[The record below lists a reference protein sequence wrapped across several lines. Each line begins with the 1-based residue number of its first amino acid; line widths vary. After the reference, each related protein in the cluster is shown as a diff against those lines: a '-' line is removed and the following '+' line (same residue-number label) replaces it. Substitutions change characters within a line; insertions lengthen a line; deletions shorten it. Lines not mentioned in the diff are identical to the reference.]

1 MTTNPLETLR
11 WERTRKLAVREAFR
25 AGLAWHSGH
34 AADPVPFYRAC
45 AAYLVPAQQRL
56 IDQDRRLADLLA
68 PRVPAEAAA
77 DHAGIE
83 SLRERLVA
91 AGRSLQEFAAACD
104 RLERDGADARPGFE
118 AAAAEW
124 LDFVINV
131 LGARSHSLRH
141 LTTTLFS
148 PADWDVIAG
157 ITPAVLAAEEAA
169 FAEVVATAPP
179 GLAPGAPP
187 AAAGGKE

>member
-25 AGLAWHSGH
+25 AGLGWYPAH
-34 AADPVPFYRAC
+34 AGDDPLPFYRAC

-68 PRVPAEAAA
+68 PRVPADATA
-77 DHAGIE
+77 DHAGIA
-83 SLRERLVA
+83 SLRERLA
-91 AGRSLQEFAAACD
+91 AASTSLEAFAAACD
-104 RLERDGADARPGFE
+104 RLGREGAAARPAFE

-148 PADWDVIAG
+148 PADWAVIAG
-157 ITPAVLAAEEAA
+157 VTPAVLAAEEAA
-169 FAEVVATAPP
+169 FRDVVATAPP
-179 GLAPGAPP
+179 GLAPGAAP
-187 AAAGGKE
+187 AGGKD